1 MSIDET
7 LPLKFRIEAILF
19 ASPEPL
25 SIQEL
30 APYLPEQTAID
41 ALLLELQKDYEN
53 RGIRLKKFGEKWGF
67 RTSEEMS
74 DFLSPLKEEERK
86 LSRAALETLTI
97 IAYHQPVTRAEIE
110 AIRGVQVSRGT
121 LDILTECNWIKPG
134 KRSETLGRAM
144 VWETTNEFLDHF
156 SLSSIEDLPGIN
168 ELREAG
174 FMPDLMHSISMEKE
188 TDSANDN
195 ALDLTEND
203 EMAEMEEVESD

>member
-1 MSIDET
+1 M
-7 LPLKFRIEAILF
+7 
-19 ASPEPL
+19 
-25 SIQEL
+25 Q
-30 APYLPEQTAID
+30 
-41 ALLLELQKDYEN
+41 
-53 RGIRLKKFGEKWGF
+53 
-67 RTSEEMS
+67 
-74 DFLSPLKEEERK
+74 
-86 LSRAALETLTI
+86 ALETLTI

-195 ALDLTEND
+195 ALDLTEGEEHD
-203 EMAEMEEVESD
+203 EMAEMEEMGGVESD